1 MIKIKKLK
9 PLFTGVLTTG
19 DKYEKDFIKGG
30 IVIAKEG
37 DLKLYQTVL
46 AIGSSVRELNVGDK
60 VMIDPIA
67 YAQMKYDPN
76 SVKNDFDMTK
86 VVKWNLPR
94 VMVENEEGEEMDC
107 LLLNE
112 RDIKFVY
119 EGEEKESE
127 SILVYSNQN
136 KIHLG

>member
-19 DKYEKDFIKGG
+19 DKYEKDFIESG

-46 AIGSSVRELNVGDK
+46 ALGSSVREINVGDK
-60 VMIDPIA
+60 VMINPAA

-76 SVKNDFDMTK
+76 SVKNDFDMNK
-86 VVKWNLPR
+86 VVKWNLPW
-94 VMVENEEGEEMDC
+94 VEIEDENGEEKEC

-112 RDIKFVY
+112 RDIRFVY

-127 SILVYSNQN
+127 SLIVFNSQN